1 MKQMPEQIVS
11 DKVRPFW
18 PGLFEEAG
26 GAAKLLASRCSTC
39 GSYFFPTRSQCPNCA
54 GTGSLEQVQIS
65 GRGTIYASTVVR
77 VPSPVG
83 LKPPYACGYVD
94 LADVK
99 LRVFALFT
107 GTDVDQF
114 KPGRQVE
121 MVIEPLRTDAKGDV
135 LSAYKFKLI

>member
-1 MKQMPEQIVS
+1 M
-11 DKVRPFW
+11 R
-18 PGLFEEAG
+18 A
-26 GAAKLLASRCSTC
+26 
-39 GSYFFPTRSQCPNCA
+39 QCPKCTE
-54 GTGSLEQVQIS
+54 TGSLAQVPIS

-94 LADVK
+94 LAEAK
-99 LRVFALFT
+99 LRVFALFA
-107 GTDVDQF
+107 GADVDHF

-135 LSAYKFKLI
+135 LSAYKFKLA